1 MNTATI
7 RRATAADVPPLAA
20 LSAAAFAAKFGH
32 LYPPDVLATFVARTY
47 SKSAIA
53 ALVSDTATAVWVA
66 TDGAR
71 LLGYA
76 MLCGCR
82 LPHPEVTTH
91 CIELKRFYTAPEIT
105 GQGLGTRMMN
115 VLLLPAAAAAAMR
128 GGDAWL
134 GVYSEND
141 GAQRFYAR
149 WGFTRVGEYQ
159 FPVGPVRDREFIM
172 RRRRP
177 ASG

>member
-1 MNTATI
+1 MNSATI
-7 RRATAADVPPLAA
+7 RRASAADVPSLAA
-20 LSAAAFAAKFGH
+20 LSAAAFSAKFGH
-32 LYPPDVLATFVARTY
+32 LYPPDVHAAFVARTY
-47 SKSAIA
+47 SESAIA
-53 ALVSDTATAVWVA
+53 TLVADPATAVWVA
-66 TDGAR
+66 SDGAR

-82 LPHPEVTTH
+82 LPHPEVTPH
-91 CIELKRFYTAPEIT
+91 CIELKRFYTAPDAT

-115 VLLLPAAAAAAMR
+115 VLLLPAAAAAAAR

-134 GVYSEND
+134 GVYSGND

-149 WGFTRVGEYQ
+149 WGFVRVGEYE

-172 RRRRP
+172 RRQRP

>member
-1 MNTATI
+1 MNTAII
-7 RRATAADVPPLAA
+7 RRATAADVPALAA
-20 LSAAAFAAKFGH
+20 LSAAAFSAKFGH
-32 LYPPDVLATFVARTY
+32 LYPPEVHATFVARTY
-47 SKSAIA
+47 AEPAIA
-53 ALVSDTATAVWVA
+53 ALVGDTATAVWVA
-66 TDGAR
+66 CDGAR

-82 LPHPEVTTH
+82 LPHPEVTSH
-91 CIELKRFYTAPEIT
+91 CIELKRFYTAPDAT

-115 VLLLPAAAAAAMR
+115 VLLLPASAAAAAR
-128 GGDAWL
+128 GGDTWL
-134 GVYSEND
+134 GVYSENH

-149 WGFTRVGEYQ
+149 WGFVRVGEYE

-177 ASG
+177 GAG